1 MNLAG
6 GNSVMGKACLGVL
19 LAVVCG
25 AGALPADAGPREECA
40 ATGATLPCLDAK
52 LKEANKK
59 LNTTLKAAQE
69 RLEQIQARGGRPMMG
84 AFVDSQRKFNA
95 YRDAQCSWQGVRA
108 APSENTAEY
117 VRECQ
122 LTETLV
128 REEQLAAFA
137 SGGGQEAA
145 AAAAPA
151 EEPAPPVPAVADVA
165 SVQPPAPAQIPAPVA
180 VDPVPPQAATPPPSA
195 GSTASR
201 GVEWR
206 LLTWVVGG
214 QQKTLLQDSA
224 ISIAFDPSGKIAGN
238 ASINRFT
245 GTYSFDADGRLK
257 WPPAG
262 FAMTRMAGPPAL
274 MAQERAFLESLRR
287 TSRYKVEDQQLVLE
301 SANSS
306 VVLAFTR

>member
-1 MNLAG
+1 MVFKKALKKPVAGMVLAA
-6 GNSVMGKACLGVL
+6 VCALGS
-19 LAVVCG
+19 LATH
-25 AGALPADAGPREECA
+25 AGPREECA

-52 LKEANKK
+52 LKDANKK
-59 LNTTLKAAQE
+59 LNVTLKAAQE

-108 APSENTAEY
+108 APTESTAEY

-122 LTETLV
+122 LVATLA
-128 REEQLAAFA
+128 REEELAAFA
-137 SGGGQEAA
+137 GNDAQEAVA
-145 AAAAPA
+145 A
-151 EEPAPPVPAVADVA
+151 
-165 SVQPPAPAQIPAPVA
+165 
-180 VDPVPPQAATPPPSA
+180 AATPPALEGAAVPPPVAAVDIPSPVTVDPA
-195 GSTASR
+195 PPQAVTPAAPQGSTGSR

-214 QQKTLLQDSA
+214 QQKELLEDSS
-224 ISIAFDPSGKIAGN
+224 ILIAFDPSGKVTGFT
-238 ASINRFT
+238 SVNRFT

-257 WPPAG
+257 WPPSG
-262 FAMTRMAGPPAL
+262 FAVTRMAGPPSL

-287 TSRYKVEDQQLVLE
+287 TSRYKVEDQQLILE

>member
-1 MNLAG
+1 MVFKKAALKKAIGGVVLAA
-6 GNSVMGKACLGVL
+6 VCALGSP
-19 LAVVCG
+19 AVH
-25 AGALPADAGPREECA
+25 AGPREECA
-40 ATGATLPCLDAK
+40 ATGATMPCLDAK
-52 LKEANKK
+52 LKDANKK
-59 LNTTLKAAQE
+59 LNVTLKAAQE
-69 RLEQIQARGGRPMMG
+69 RLEQIQARGGRPMLG

-108 APSENTAEY
+108 APTENTAEY

-122 LTETLV
+122 LVATLV
-128 REEQLAAFA
+128 REEDLAAFA
-137 SGGGQEAA
+137 GN
-145 AAAAPA
+145 
-151 EEPAPPVPAVADVA
+151 EEHEAVAVVA
-165 SVQPPAPAQIPAPVA
+165 VPSAPEVAAVQPPPAAADIPAPVT
-180 VDPVPPQAATPPPSA
+180 VDPAPPQAAAPVPPPQGSA
-195 GSTASR
+195 GSR

-214 QQKTLLQDSA
+214 QQKQLLQDST

-238 ASINRFT
+238 ATVNRFT

-257 WPPAG
+257 WPPSG
-262 FAMTRMAGPPAL
+262 FSMTRMAGPPAL

-287 TSRYKVEDQQLVLE
+287 TSRYKVEDQQLILE